1 MAQKDVG
8 NKIPIYKLK
17 TTDEVMKYYDEWG
30 IKNKYDQDMIDWNYT
45 GPKETVATFTKY
57 AKDKNIKILD
67 AGCGTGLVGVELK
80 KYNYLNID
88 GMDLSKKLLDLIP
101 KGYYQKLDQVDL
113 NKHKEFVEGV
123 TSQQSNETV
132 SLCNQLQSLEQTGVN
147 MALLLTG
154 SIGIASEGGEF
165 SEIVK
170 KCIFQGKPLDADT
183 QFHIKRELG
192 DIMWYWINS
201 CRALGLDPNDVIEEN
216 VNKLKSRYPGG
227 EFDVH
232 YSENRREGDI

>member
-1 MAQKDVG
+1 M
-8 NKIPIYKLK
+8 N
-17 TTDEVMKYYDEWG
+17 
-30 IKNKYDQDMIDWNYT
+30 
-45 GPKETVATFTKY
+45 
-57 AKDKNIKILD
+57 
-67 AGCGTGLVGVELK
+67 
-80 KYNYLNID
+80 
-88 GMDLSKKLLDLIP
+88 
-101 KGYYQKLDQVDL
+101 QVDL
-113 NKHKEFVEGV
+113 NKYKEFVEGV
-123 TSQQSNETV
+123 TSQQSNETE
-132 SLCNQLQSLEQTGVN
+132 SLCNQLQSLEQQGVN

-154 SIGIASEGGEF
+154 STGIASEGGEF

-232 YSENRREGDI
+232 YSENRKEGDL